1 MKYFK
6 LFQTLKQFGKTLV
19 IVGKL
24 FKQRHFEIFQVISWT
39 ESVRKKLRFFK
50 KANLAIK
57 LRNVSYR
64 FPKNWFFQAWK
75 LLFLVESFL
84 TEMHI

>member
-1 MKYFK
+1 MLLQAIQPMKYFK

-24 FKQRHFEIFQVISWT
+24 FKQKHFEIFQVISWT

-50 KANLAIK
+50 QANPEIK
-57 LRNVSYR
+57 LRNVSSSFIRFNR
-64 FPKNWFFQAWK
+64 FPKNWFFQA
-75 LLFLVESFL
+75 
-84 TEMHI
+84 